1 MPCMRQLKTIG
12 RIRKMSE
19 TVKCGICGTVA
30 EGEDCHL
37 MAVIVDEDGNETK
50 VCCHHVADTKE

>member
-1 MPCMRQLKTIG
+1 
-12 RIRKMSE
+12 MSE

-30 EGEDCHL
+30 EGEDCQL